1 MILDR
6 PNDVRAPHSH
16 RLADAPTTATAFAP
30 AGVGNVAVGFDVL
43 GHPLAAVGDRVTVRR
58 VERPGVEIEAI
69 TGLDVRIPHDPEKNT
84 ATAGLIALLRER
96 ELPFGLAV
104 SIDKAIPLGSGMGGS
119 AASAVGALVA
129 TNALLDEPLT
139 PLELLRYALVGETV
153 ASGSAHGDNLAPG
166 LFGGLTLVRAM
177 DPPDV
182 VRIPVPEEVRCVLV
196 YPHLRLDTRDARSV
210 LPAQVSRQTAVEHGG
225 NLAAFVM
232 GCSTGD
238 LELIR
243 RSFVD
248 LLAEPHRA
256 ALVPGFR
263 EVQAAALEAGAL
275 GCSLSGA
282 GPSVFAWCAD
292 DAAACAVRTAMR
304 ESFERTGV
312 ETAAWISPVDAPAA
326 HLVEDAE

>member
-6 PNDVRAPHSH
+6 PNDVRAPRSPRH
-16 RLADAPTTATAFAP
+16 AAAPTTATAFAP

-104 SIDKAIPLGSGMGGS
+104 SIEKAIPLGSGMGGS

-129 TNALLDEPLT
+129 ANALLDEPLT

-182 VRIPVPEEVRCVLV
+182 VRIPVPEGVRCVLV

-243 RSFVD
+243 RAFVD

-256 ALVPGFR
+256 GLVPGFR
-263 EVQAAALEAGAL
+263 GVQAAALEAGAL

-292 DAAACAVRTAMR
+292 EDTACAVRTAMR

-312 ETAAWISPVDAPAA
+312 ETAAWISPVNAPAA